1 MFVGPLTI
9 EYPIFRCWNTNV
21 RSIIVNKGICYRRI
35 VRRANELDLA
45 SLSCNRLNGEL
56 YRFDD
61 NELNRTL
68 IGIFTSKFPYSR
80 YPILAPDN
88 YNQLVPQDG
97 YFNLLTS
104 NENLTI
110 ATMCHQLSSNGELV
124 QADCGTKL
132 IHYICKIG

>member
-9 EYPIFRCWNTNV
+9 EYPIFRCWNTNDV
-21 RSIIVNKGICYRRI
+21 SIAVHRGICYRRI
-35 VRRANELDLA
+35 SRRANELDLA
-45 SLSCNRLNGEL
+45 SLGCHRFNGEL

-68 IGIFTSKFPYSR
+68 IGIFTSKFPYSQ
-80 YPILAPDN
+80 YPTLAPDK
-88 YNQLVPQDG
+88 YDQFVPQDG

-110 ATMCHQLSSNGELV
+110 PTMCHKLSSNGELV
-124 QADCGTKL
+124 QADCGDNGIAYL
-132 IHYICKIG
+132 CKIG

>member
-9 EYPIFRCWNTNV
+9 DDPIFRCLNTYDHSV
-21 RSIIVNKGICYRRI
+21 AVHRGICYRRI
-35 VRRANELDLA
+35 SRRANELDLA
-45 SLSCNRLNGEL
+45 SLTCNRLNGEL

-68 IGIFTSKFPYSR
+68 IGIFNSKFPSSR
-80 YPILAPDN
+80 YPILAPDK
-88 YNQLVPQDG
+88 YNQFVPQDG

-104 NENLTI
+104 NENLMTP
-110 ATMCHQLSSNGELV
+110 TKCYNLSSNGELV
-124 QADCGTKL
+124 QINCGQNR

>member
-9 EYPIFRCWNTNV
+9 EYPIFRCLNTNDH
-21 RSIIVNKGICYRRI
+21 SAIVNRGICYRRI
-35 VRRANELDLA
+35 SRRANELDLA
-45 SLSCNRLNGEL
+45 SLTCHRFNGEL

-68 IGIFTSKFPYSR
+68 IGIFTLRFPSSQ
-80 YPILAPDN
+80 YPILARDM
-88 YNQLVPQDG
+88 YNQFVPQDG

-110 ATMCHQLSSNGELV
+110 PTMCHQLSSNGELV
-124 QADCGTKL
+124 QADCGGNKIAYL
-132 IHYICKIG
+132 CKIG

>member
-9 EYPIFRCWNTNV
+9 EYPTFRCRNT
-21 RSIIVNKGICYRRI
+21 RSVIVNKGICYRRI
-35 VRRANELDLA
+35 IRRANELDLA
-45 SLSCNRLNGEL
+45 SLTCNRLNGEL

-68 IGIFTSKFPYSR
+68 MDIFTSRFLYSR
-80 YPILAPDN
+80 YPILAPDE
-88 YNQLVPQDG
+88 YNQFVPQDG

-104 NENLTI
+104 NENLITP
-110 ATMCHQLSSNGELV
+110 TMCHQLSSSAELV
-124 QADCGTKL
+124 QADRGGNI

>member
-9 EYPIFRCWNTNV
+9 EYPIFRCLNTNDV
-21 RSIIVNKGICYRRI
+21 SITVHRGICYRRI

-45 SLSCNRLNGEL
+45 SLGCHRLNGEL

-61 NELNRTL
+61 NEPNRTL
-68 IGIFTSKFPYSR
+68 IDIFNSKFSSSR
-80 YPILAPDN
+80 YPILVS
-88 YNQLVPQDG
+88 QFVPRDG

-110 ATMCHQLSSNGELV
+110 PTMCHRLSSSGELV
-124 QADCGTKL
+124 QADCGDNKISYL
-132 IHYICKIG
+132 CKIG